1 MYKEDF
7 LQFFENKAFL
17 HSLIKRF
24 QFILQNV
31 IQPRSQATG
40 HGPRTTTQNLVIFFE
55 S

>member
-24 QFILQNV
+24 QFILRNV
-31 IQPRSQATG
+31 IQPRSQAADQ
-40 HGPRTTTQNLVIFFE
+40 GPLPEIW
-55 S
+55 